1 MALISTIGIG
11 YIFEIFITGP
21 SLVPMLAGSVIPNLA
36 FTPKNLF
43 CIKGTYS
50 VQINAVNPS
59 YSRDVLLTPD
69 QFSFWD

>member
-1 MALISTIGIG
+1 
-11 YIFEIFITGP
+11 
-21 SLVPMLAGSVIPNLA
+21 MLAGSVIPNLA
-36 FTPKNLF
+36 FTPKSLF